1 MTDTL
6 NLSSDDG
13 DGVVGATVDVGT
25 TVLVDAGL
33 IECVTV
39 LFPAGDTV
47 LLWCFVGV
55 MVLLWYFVGVTV
67 LLWYFVGVT
76 VLLWYFVGVTVLFPA
91 GDTVLLGCFVGRM
104 VLLWCFAGVTVL
116 FPAGDTVLLGC
127 FVGRMVLLWC
137 FAGVTVLLGVF
148 VVTIMLWRETVTVEV
163 ELCNVML
170 PVVAS
175 AALANTKPGKIMIM
189 IIEFYSDDVTK
200 MTSEIMGFIRL
211 IGANYLGKKRLF
223 SALNS

>member
-6 NLSSDDG
+6 NLSSDGDGDGDG

-67 LLWYFVGVT
+67 LLWYFV
-76 VLLWYFVGVTVLFPA
+76 
-91 GDTVLLGCFVGRM
+91 
-104 VLLWCFAGVTVL
+104 GVTVL

>member
-55 MVLLWYFVGVTV
+55 MVLLWCFVGVMVLLWYFVGVTV

-76 VLLWYFVGVTVLFPA
+76 VLLWYFEEVTVLFP
-91 GDTVLLGCFVGRM
+91 V
-104 VLLWCFAGVTVL
+104 
-116 FPAGDTVLLGC
+116 GDTVLLGC

-211 IGANYLGKKRLF
+211 IGANYLGKKGSLVH
-223 SALNS
+223 

>member
-76 VLLWYFVGVTVLFPA
+76 VLLWYFV
-91 GDTVLLGCFVGRM
+91 
-104 VLLWCFAGVTVL
+104 GVTVL